1 MRIFR
6 YVLCLGFIFGISS
19 QVLGQ
24 GSDIPKPNRAQR
36 AWQEAELGVIF
47 HYDLHV
53 FDNKK
58 YSQGAN
64 RVTPIEDHNIFNPQE
79 LDTDQWIQS
88 AKEMGAKFALLTVT
102 HETGF
107 ALFPSAVNPYNVKIL
122 KWRDGKGDIVR
133 DFVESCRRFN
143 IKPGLYIGIRWNS
156 FLGVHNFRVI
166 GDDEFAQNRQRYY
179 NHMVEQ
185 MVTELCTNYSELFE
199 IWFDGGAYD
208 PAKGAPDVLPIVKK
222 HQPNALFYH
231 NSQLAEARWGGSE
244 SGTVAYPCWVTF
256 AYPSTDSELYPI
268 NTNLL
273 KTGDPNGKFWMPAM
287 SDAPLRGY
295 QGRHEW
301 FWEPGDE
308 EHIYPLDDL
317 MNMYYKS
324 VGRNSTLILGITPDP
339 KGLVPDAVRKRMQE
353 FGEEIKRRFSQ
364 PIAMEN
370 GEGNQIE
377 LSLNKPTQINH
388 IIIQEEIFEGERVRE
403 FLVEG
408 YRRGQWI
415 TLSQGTCIGHKRI
428 ENFNTVEV
436 SKIRLIVVHATG
448 KPIIKNLS
456 LFHVPKTLIK

>member
-1 MRIFR
+1 
-6 YVLCLGFIFGISS
+6 
-19 QVLGQ
+19 
-24 GSDIPKPNRAQR
+24 
-36 AWQEAELGVIF
+36 
-47 HYDLHV
+47 
-53 FDNKK
+53 
-58 YSQGAN
+58 
-64 RVTPIEDHNIFNPQE
+64 
-79 LDTDQWIQS
+79 
-88 AKEMGAKFALLTVT
+88 
-102 HETGF
+102 
-107 ALFPSAVNPYNVKIL
+107 
-122 KWRDGKGDIVR
+122 
-133 DFVESCRRFN
+133 
-143 IKPGLYIGIRWNS
+143 
-156 FLGVHNFRVI
+156 
-166 GDDEFAQNRQRYY
+166 
-179 NHMVEQ
+179 
-185 MVTELCTNYSELFE
+185 
-199 IWFDGGAYD
+199 
-208 PAKGAPDVLPIVKK
+208 
-222 HQPNALFYH
+222 
-231 NSQLAEARWGGSE
+231 
-244 SGTVAYPCWVTF
+244 
-256 AYPSTDSELYPI
+256 
-268 NTNLL
+268 
-273 KTGDPNGKFWMPAM
+273 M